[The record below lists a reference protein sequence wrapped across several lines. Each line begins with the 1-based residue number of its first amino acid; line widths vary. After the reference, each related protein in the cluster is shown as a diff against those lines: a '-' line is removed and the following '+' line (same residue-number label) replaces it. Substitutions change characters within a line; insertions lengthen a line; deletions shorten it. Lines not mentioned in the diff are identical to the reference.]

1 MPQHCFFLI
10 RMYNNQQRMLESATQ
25 AAESSNKA
33 KSIFLSQM
41 SHEIRT
47 PINAILGMN
56 EMILRGGT
64 AEEIEEYALNIKNA
78 GSTLLSLI
86 NDILDFSK
94 IESQK
99 LEINPVEYELSL
111 VLDDLL
117 NMISDRAAKKK
128 LELNVNVSKDI
139 PFHLYGDSV
148 RLKQIIT
155 NLLTNAIKYTEQG
168 SVTLSVSS
176 TKCEAGM
183 IMLHVSVK
191 DTGIGIKPED
201 KELLLM
207 PFQRVDITK
216 NYNIEG
222 TGLGL
227 SITTNLLKLMESDLH
242 VKSEY
247 GVGSEFSFDVKQG
260 IVEDIPMGNF
270 EHRIKADRKKAD
282 TYQESFTASEG
293 RILVVDD
300 NPMNL
305 SVVKG
310 LLKNTGLVITT
321 ALSGKEAIELVC
333 RDFYHIIFM
342 DYMMPEMDGVETLE
356 RIRKLPDN
364 KCVDSKFIAFTANA
378 VLGAKEMFLAN
389 GFDGFL
395 SKPINPQKL
404 ENTILQYLPDEIV
417 TIKENDAQPSS
428 AAQKKAVPTKTIQP
442 GGEIFKALREG
453 LPQMDFDKGLANCS
467 GDIDFYLEVFRDFT
481 QLPIKEELIKYLN
494 EGDFKNYCI
503 RIHGFKNNAYTVGAM
518 ILGDMAYEME
528 RITGDG
534 FPKEIKILQK
544 HLIEQ
549 YDRICQKYNSVVQ

>member
-1 MPQHCFFLI
+1 
-10 RMYNNQQRMLESATQ
+10 MLESATQ

-33 KSIFLSQM
+33 ISIFLSQM

-282 TYQESFTASEG
+282 TYQESFTASGG